1 MRRWRLVPTVLL
13 VLAFSSARTAQAQL
27 SPTALPPLEDRH
39 DDLDGLN
46 GREPTGAGETQSPT
60 VATATTGTAGGG
72 ADFKGAFEDSIRW
85 LLIQHAVR
93 VTTEEK
99 TRRELKGPFFGDY
112 RRSVR
117 VPPQWQDG
125 DSGLTNYVLHP
136 GQGAASGFI
145 WLQNTPTGQMPFA
158 LTREYMT
165 SRLWATVWAAG
176 YSLQF
181 EIGPLSEASIGNV
194 GMNPET
200 TGWVDHVMTPAGGLV
215 IMMAE
220 DMLDRF
226 VVRKLEDR
234 TSSGVMR
241 AMLRM
246 FLTPSR
252 ATANV
257 SGMRAPWYR
266 AGRPLT
272 H

>member
-1 MRRWRLVPTVLL
+1 MTHRGL
-13 VLAFSSARTAQAQL
+13 VLTILIGLALCTALDAQAQL
-27 SPTALPPLEDRH
+27 EDSDTSYASVMNSP
-39 DDLDGLN
+39 
-46 GREPTGAGETQSPT
+46 S
-60 VATATTGTAGGG
+60 GGG
-72 ADFKGAFEDSIRW
+72 RTNIRRAVEDSIRL

-93 VTTEEK
+93 VGTQDK
-99 TRRELKGPFFGDY
+99 TRRELGGPFFVDY
-112 RRSVR
+112 HRSVR
-117 VPPQWQDG
+117 MPAQWGDG

-145 WLQNTPTGQMPFA
+145 WLQNGPNAELPFA
-158 LTREYMT
+158 TTRAYFS
-165 SRLWATVWAAG
+165 SRLWATAFATG

-194 GMNPET
+194 GMRRET
-200 TGWVDHVMTPAGGLV
+200 AGWVDHVMTPVGGLG

-226 VVRKLEDR
+226 VVRKLEQR
-234 TSSGVMR
+234 TGSPVVR

-266 AGRPLT
+266 AGRPIG
-272 H
+272 

>member
-1 MRRWRLVPTVLL
+1 LN
-13 VLAFSSARTAQAQL
+13 
-27 SPTALPPLEDRH
+27 
-39 DDLDGLN
+39 GLN
-46 GREPTGAGETQSPT
+46 GRDATEEGERAAVAQSTPTGESAGAGP
-60 VATATTGTAGGG
+60 TTGTNIRG
-72 ADFKGAFEDSIRW
+72 ALEDSFRW

-93 VTTEEK
+93 VTTQEK
-99 TRRELKGPFFGDY
+99 TRRELDGPFFADY

-117 VPPQWQDG
+117 IPPQWGDG

-136 GQGAASGFI
+136 GQGAVSGFI
-145 WLQNTPTGQMPFA
+145 WLQNSPQAEMPFA
-158 LTREYMT
+158 LTREYME
-165 SRLWATVWAAG
+165 SRLWATVFAAG

-194 GMNPET
+194 GMNPAT
-200 TGWVDHVMTPAGGLV
+200 AGWVDHIMTPIGGLA

-220 DMLDRF
+220 DMLDRYI
-226 VVRKLEDR
+226 VQKLESR
-234 TSSGVMR
+234 TSSPVMR

-266 AGRPLT
+266 GGRSLG

>member
-1 MRRWRLVPTVLL
+1 MMARCRDVLTILVA
-13 VLAFSSARTAQAQL
+13 LAFWTPAAAQAQPIASTSFPPFEAPLDETSVESRGGSKTGDTSDSSAAAAQTL
-27 SPTALPPLEDRH
+27 SGGTDYR
-39 DDLDGLN
+39 
-46 GREPTGAGETQSPT
+46 GAIR
-60 VATATTGTAGGG
+60 
-72 ADFKGAFEDSIRW
+72 DSIRL

-93 VTTEEK
+93 VSTQDK
-99 TRRELKGPFFGDY
+99 TRRALAGPFFSDY
-112 RRSVR
+112 RRSVAM
-117 VPPQWQDG
+117 PLQWGDT

-145 WLQNTPTGQMPFA
+145 WLQNSPGGEMPFA
-158 LTREYMT
+158 LTTDYMH
-165 SRLWATVWAAG
+165 SRLWATLWALG

-181 EIGPLSEASIGNV
+181 EIGPFSEASIGNV
-194 GMNPET
+194 GMRRET
-200 TGWVDHVMTPAGGLV
+200 AGWVDHVLTPVGGLG

-226 VVRKLEDR
+226 VVRKLEER
-234 TSSGVMR
+234 TGSPVVR

-266 AGRPLT
+266 AGRPIG
-272 H
+272 